1 MQSKLDKS
9 WVGFLA
15 GLISTLLGMFIFAAA
30 LAVYDDRS
38 VWSIFEMVSDNPF
51 LLIDKF
57 LTGSVLFDVFIF
69 AVFLRL
75 GWYNFN
81 KGILLCIM
89 LLVPVI
95 IYFNW

>member
-1 MQSKLDKS
+1 MQNKLDKT
-9 WVGFLA
+9 WVGFIA
-15 GLISTLLGMFIFAAA
+15 GVFSTLLGMFIFASA

-38 VWSIFEMVSDNPF
+38 VGSIFEMVGENPF

-57 LTGSVLFDVFIF
+57 LTGSVLFDVLIF
-69 AVFLRL
+69 AIFLRM
-75 GWYNFN
+75 GWYKFN